1 MIIWA
6 KLKITDGKY
15 NEAENLIKAFFRN
28 FNKESGIVL
37 KGNDVIM
44 KIAFEDE
51 PPLVIVDA
59 LAKCDVKELSCNAT
73 NVKEFPEQVEQK
85 AEAIEVS
92 EQVEQKSDEM
102 EAFEQVEQKTGENTT
117 SKQDK
122 QEVKKTKKATAK
134 EPPITKIPELEEF
147 AKKANSFEDFAK
159 LVAKWL
165 EMKNR
170 EGIFVSLIIATTKI
184 DKIKWDILEET
195 VKFSASDRQIMAQSV
210 KNKLKEYSV
219 SIFTLLKISKEYS
232 KYPFNT
238 PISKTKMNCMPDIPD
253 FESALAR
260 VDKSQPVE
268 ERVQYVLD
276 AMGLKELDS
285 IKQQE
290 VAEIARVAVKHEK
303 IEINR
308 VMPETKIPLEKQSI
322 ARLNFAKFI
331 NDFVEKHEKNHK
343 TIDLETF
350 LRELQKI
357 IM

>member
-37 KGNDVIM
+37 KGNDVIL
-44 KIAFEDE
+44 KIAFEEE
-51 PPLVIVDA
+51 PPLFIVDA

-85 AEAIEVS
+85 
-92 EQVEQKSDEM
+92 
-102 EAFEQVEQKTGENTT
+102 TGENTT
-117 SKQDK
+117 SEQDK

-147 AKKANSFEDFAK
+147 AKKADSFEDFAK

-170 EGIFVSLIIATTKI
+170 EEIFVSLIIATTKI

-195 VKFSASDRQIMAQSV
+195 VKFSASDRQIMAQSI

-219 SIFTLLKISKEYS
+219 SILTLLKILKEYS

-238 PISKTKMNCMPDIPD
+238 SISKTKMNCMPDIPD

-276 AMGLKELDS
+276 TMGLKELDS

-331 NDFVEKHEKNHK
+331 NDFVEKHEKDHK